1 MGRDSENSSDFID
14 LEFACFE
21 ELRLLRRDTDGRVL
35 HAFFQYGNF
44 VCIAAAAEGGLPAL
58 PHTLRIFDRAGVFQ
72 HTARCSTVGE
82 EFGSVLLAG
91 DSHADGI
98 PCHSDGAVADQTV
111 KAESRYVEYIR
122 GMKRYGELLVF
133 DGFVR
138 ATVIGVIQ
146 MPTFISVHRHL
157 VGHKRIQ
164 SNDFIFTV
172 ADDLRVSVP
181 PEEKVRHEGFPEHE
195 RTHLRVR
202 LIVEQ
207 AVERMVERH
216 CLAAAVRVF
225 VEVQRQSCHSLGE
238 DADAGVNRSHLHG
251 TAFCYRFS
259 GGAATHVKGVTRAD
273 CAVGGLV
280 SGFE

>member
-1 MGRDSENSSDFID
+1 MKRDGIAVV
-14 LEFACFE
+14 LRKLV
-21 ELRLLRRDTDGRVL
+21 LRLL
-35 HAFFQYGNF
+35 
-44 VCIAAAAEGGLPAL
+44 
-58 PHTLRIFDRAGVFQ
+58 
-72 HTARCSTVGE
+72 
-82 EFGSVLLAG
+82 
-91 DSHADGI
+91 
-98 PCHSDGAVADQTV
+98 
-111 KAESRYVEYIR
+111 
-122 GMKRYGELLVF
+122 
-133 DGFVR
+133 
-138 ATVIGVIQ
+138 IGVIQ
-146 MPTFISVHRHL
+146 LSVLVPADRHL
-157 VGHKRIQ
+157 VRHQRIERNDLALAVAYDLRIGVVPQQEVRHKR
-164 SNDFIFTV
+164 
-172 ADDLRVSVP
+172 
-181 PEEKVRHEGFPEHE
+181 FPEHE
-195 RTHLRVR
+195 GTHLRVR